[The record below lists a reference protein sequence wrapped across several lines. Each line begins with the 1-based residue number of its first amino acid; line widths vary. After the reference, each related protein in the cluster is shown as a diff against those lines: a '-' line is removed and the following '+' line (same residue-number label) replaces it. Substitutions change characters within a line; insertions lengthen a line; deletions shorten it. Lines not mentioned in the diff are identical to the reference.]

1 MPPKFGN
8 GHSIQHY
15 APELLAGIIFDVYNQ
30 HTQIITELAVK
41 LNKWHITIEKL
52 CSKPTETEQI
62 IFKKLGSESGIEPAN
77 LKRCRRELSH
87 CASRQLG
94 GSAHISCS
102 KL

>member
-41 LNKWHITIEKL
+41 LNKWHITIESYIANQLKQNKL
-52 CSKPTETEQI
+52 
-62 IFKKLGSESGIEPAN
+62 FF
-77 LKRCRRELSH
+77 
-87 CASRQLG
+87 
-94 GSAHISCS
+94 
-102 KL
+102 